1 MFMDTSFNI
10 DAPLIIAHRGAN
22 VDAPENTLIAIELA
36 AQQGATW
43 IEVDLHLT
51 ADRRIIVIHDETLNR
66 TTNGKGR
73 VLDQSLAQLQQ
84 LDAGSWFANEFVGE
98 QLPTLEQ
105 LIKLLDQFKL
115 NVNLEIKADAG
126 MEGETSE
133 VTAKILQQHWPV
145 NKSLPLISSF
155 STLALE
161 SMQHSAPHLPRGL
174 LLEKWETNSAAL
186 ATKLD
191 CVTVNLSRHY
201 VDAGSIDS
209 IKALNKKIMIYTV
222 NEPTQARELFNMGV
236 DAIFTDCPGYMIS
249 AMQE

>member
-1 MFMDTSFNI
+1 MNTTFNI
-10 DAPLIIAHRGAN
+10 DPPLIIAHRGAN

-51 ADRRIIVIHDETLNR
+51 ADRQIIVIHDETLNR
-66 TTNGKGR
+66 TTDGNGR
-73 VLDQSLAQLQQ
+73 VLDKTLAQLQQ

-98 QLPTLEQ
+98 RLPSLEQ
-105 LIKLLDQFKL
+105 LIKVLEHFKL

-133 VTAKILQQHWPV
+133 VTAKILQQHWPA

-155 STLALE
+155 SSLALE
-161 SMQHSAPHLPRGL
+161 TMQRVAPHLPRGL
-174 LLEKWETNSAAL
+174 LLEKWAGKDSATL

-191 CVTVNLSRHY
+191 CVTVNLSRRY
-201 VDAGSIDS
+201 VDAASVDS
-209 IKALNKKIMIYTV
+209 IKALNKTIMIYTV
-222 NEPTQARELFNMGV
+222 NQPTQARELFAMGV

-249 AMQE
+249 ALKQM